1 MATPLTSPMVEEQ
14 DALRR
19 VAMLVAAGAQPDE
32 VFAAVVAEAGRLL
45 GGDHTVLAR
54 RDQDDAITYASTWPP
69 TGVAA
74 PPSVGNRFPL
84 GGHNVSTMVCR
95 TGRPARI
102 DQERITGAMA
112 DVVVHRWGVRSAVGV
127 PIIVEAR
134 VWGVLIVASTREQP
148 LPSETETRLSRFTE
162 LVAMALANA
171 QARVEL
177 RGYAEEQSA
186 LRRVATLVA
195 RGAPPEDVFAAVAA
209 EEGRLLG
216 TGLTLITRYNR
227 DGTGTVVGSWSDTG
241 VPMPFPAGTLVPLDG
256 RTVIAGVYETGHAVR
271 IDDYTEAHGGVADDM
286 KGWGVRSAIAAP
298 ITIEGRLWGVIS
310 MGFTGPEPLPA
321 RAEVRLAAFTEL
333 IATAVANAQTRVELR
348 GYAEEQSALRRVA
361 TLVARAAPSET
372 VFAAVAE
379 EAGKLLQ
386 VDFTV
391 IVRYDADGAVTSVGQ
406 WAGDGDAG
414 LFPTGNRLSLGGRNV
429 TTMVFETGRSAGIDG
444 YENASGAIGKA
455 FGARG
460 VRSATGVPITVD
472 RRLWGAMVVGSR
484 ARKVPLGTEDRLK
497 ELNELV
503 ATALANA
510 EAQAELSASRARL
523 LAASDTS
530 RRRIERDLRQGAQR
544 RLAELAM
551 YLRGPVCAAVPPA
564 ADELVTQVEQ
574 LADEVTDVLDELREI
589 AGGLHPTALAQGGLE
604 PALTTL
610 ARRSSIPVRLGLD
623 LDGRLPE
630 PVELAAYYT
639 VAEALT
645 NAAKHAQASTVDVD
659 VEISDG
665 RLHVRVSDD
674 GRGGADPAAGSG
686 LIGLTDRA
694 ESLGGVLTLR
704 SQADVGTT
712 VEITVPLPPPD
723 LPLPRGGR
731 DSRLPAS

>member
-1 MATPLTSPMVEEQ
+1 MATQLMAPIVEEQ

-19 VAMLVAAGAQPDE
+19 VAMLVAEGAQPDE

-45 GGDHTVLAR
+45 GGDYTVLAR
-54 RDQDDAITYASTWPP
+54 RDPDDAITFVSTW
-69 TGVAA
+69 TSAGVAA

-84 GGHNVSTMVCR
+84 GGHNVSTLVCR

-102 DQERITGAMA
+102 DQGRITGAMA
-112 DVVVHRWGVRSAVGV
+112 DVVVHRWGVRSSVGV

-134 VWGVLIVASTREQP
+134 VWGAMIMASTREQP
-148 LPSETETRLSRFTE
+148 LPSDTETRLSGFTE
-162 LVAMALANA
+162 LVAMAVANA

-177 RGYAEEQSA
+177 RDYAEEQSA
-186 LRRVATLVA
+186 LRQVATLVA
-195 RGAPPEDVFAAVAA
+195 RGAPAEDVFAAVAA
-209 EEGRLLG
+209 EGGRLLR
-216 TGLTLITRYNR
+216 TDLTVITRYNP
-227 DGTGTVVGSWSDTG
+227 DSSATVVGSWSGIG
-241 VPMPFPAGTLVPLDG
+241 VPMPFRAGTLVPLSG
-256 RTVIAGVYETGHAVR
+256 HNVVAEVYETGQAVR
-271 IDDYTEAHGGVADDM
+271 IDDYTEARGGVADDV
-286 KGWGVRSAIAAP
+286 KSWGVRSAIGAP
-298 ITIEGRLWGVIS
+298 ITIDGRLWGAFNL
-310 MGFTGPEPLPA
+310 GFTRPEPLPA
-321 RAEVRLAAFTEL
+321 RAEIRLAAFTEL

-348 GYAEEQSALRRVA
+348 DYAEEQSALRRVA

-391 IVRYDADGAVTSVGQ
+391 IVRYDADGAVTAVGE
-406 WAGDGDAG
+406 WAGDGGAG

-429 TTMVFETGRSAGIDG
+429 TTVVFETGRPAGIDL
-444 YENASGAIGKA
+444 YCENASGAIGKA
-455 FGARG
+455 FSDRG

-484 ARKVPLGTEDRLK
+484 ARKVPWGTEDRLNG
-497 ELNELV
+497 LNELV

-530 RRRIERDLRQGAQR
+530 RRRIERDLRQGAQH
-544 RLAELAM
+544 RLAELAR

-564 ADELVTQVEQ
+564 DDELVAQVER
-574 LADEVTDVLDELREI
+574 LADEATDVLEELREI

-623 LDGRLPE
+623 VDGRLPE
-630 PVELAAYYT
+630 PVELTAYYT

-659 VEISDG
+659 VAIRDG

-674 GRGGADPAAGSG
+674 GCGGADPAGGSG
-686 LIGLTDRA
+686 LIGLTDRV
-694 ESLGGVLTLR
+694 ESLGGVLALCSR
-704 SQADVGTT
+704 ADVGTT
-712 VEITVPLPPPD
+712 VEITVPLRPPD
-723 LPLPRGGR
+723 LPLPRGA
-731 DSRLPAS
+731 AS

>member
-1 MATPLTSPMVEEQ
+1 MATRPTSPMVEEQ

-19 VAMLVAAGAQPDE
+19 VAMLVATGAQPDE

-45 GGDHTVLAR
+45 GGDYTVLAR
-54 RDQDDAITYASTWPP
+54 RDQDDAITFVSAWTP

-102 DQERITGAMA
+102 DQGRITGAMA
-112 DVVVHRWGVRSAVGV
+112 DVVVHRWGVRSSVGV
-127 PIIVEAR
+127 PVSVEAR
-134 VWGVLIVASTREQP
+134 IWGVLLVASTGEQP
-148 LPSETETRLSRFTE
+148 LPSETETRLARFTE
-162 LVAMALANA
+162 LVATALANA
-171 QARVEL
+171 QARVDL

-186 LRRVATLVA
+186 LRQVATLVA

-216 TGLTLITRYNR
+216 TDVTVITRYNR
-227 DGTGTVVGSWSDTG
+227 DGTGTVVGSWSGTD

-256 RTVIAGVYETGHAVR
+256 RTVMSEVYVTGHAVR
-271 IDDYTEAHGGVADDM
+271 MDDYAGAHGGVSDDVR
-286 KGWGVRSAIAAP
+286 GWGVRSAIGAP
-298 ITIEGRLWGVIS
+298 ITIEGRLWGAIS

-321 RAEVRLAAFTEL
+321 RAEIRLAAFTEL
-333 IATAVANAQTRVELR
+333 IATAVANAQTGVELR
-348 GYAEEQSALRRVA
+348 GYAEEQSSLRRVA
-361 TLVARAAPSET
+361 TLVARGAPSET

-391 IVRYDADGAVTSVGQ
+391 IVRYDADGAVTAVGQ
-406 WAGDGDAG
+406 WAGDGGAG
-414 LFPTGNRLSLGGRNV
+414 LLPTGNRLALGGRNV
-429 TTMVFETGRSAGIDG
+429 ITMVFETGRPAGIEG
-444 YENASGAIGKA
+444 YDKASGALGKV
-455 FGARG
+455 FNARG

-472 RRLWGAMVVGSR
+472 RRLWGAMVAWSR
-484 ARKVPLGTEDRLK
+484 ATKVPLGTAARL
-497 ELNELV
+497 EGLNELV

-530 RRRIERDLRQGAQR
+530 RRRIERELRQGAQH
-544 RLAELAM
+544 RLAELAL
-551 YLRGPVCAAVPPA
+551 YLRGPVCAAVPPG
-564 ADELVTQVEQ
+564 ADELVAQVEQ

-610 ARRSSIPVRLGLD
+610 ARRSSIPVRLGLW
-623 LDGRLPE
+623 LDHRLPE
-630 PVELAAYYT
+630 PVELTAYYT

-659 VEISDG
+659 VELSDG

-686 LIGLTDRA
+686 LIGLTDRV
-694 ESLGGVLTLR
+694 ESLGGVLALC

-712 VEITVPLPPPD
+712 VEISVPLPPPD
-723 LPLPRGGR
+723 LPLPRG
-731 DSRLPAS
+731 PVP

>member
-19 VAMLVAAGAQPDE
+19 VAMLVATGAQPDD

-45 GGDHTVLAR
+45 GGDYTVLAR
-54 RDQDDAITYASTWPP
+54 RDQDEAITFVSAWTP
-69 TGVAA
+69 TGVAP
-74 PPSVGNRFPL
+74 PPSIGNRFPL

-102 DQERITGAMA
+102 DHGQITGAMA
-112 DVVVHRWGVRSAVGV
+112 DVVVHRWGVRSSVGV
-127 PIIVEAR
+127 PVIVEAR
-134 VWGVLIVASTREQP
+134 VWGVMIVASTREEP
-148 LPSETETRLSRFTE
+148 LPTETETRLAGFTE
-162 LVAMALANA
+162 LVATALANT

-177 RGYAEEQSA
+177 RGYAEEQSV

-227 DGTGTVVGSWSDTG
+227 DGTGIVVGSWSDTG

-256 RTVIAGVYETGHAVR
+256 RTVIAAVYETGHAVR

-310 MGFTGPEPLPA
+310 MGFTAPEPLPA

-348 GYAEEQSALRRVA
+348 GYAEEQSVLRRVA

-379 EAGKLLQ
+379 EAGTLLQ

-391 IVRYDADGAVTSVGQ
+391 IMRYDAGGAATPVGQ
-406 WAGDGDAG
+406 WAADPDADF
-414 LFPTGNRLSLGGRNV
+414 FPAGTHLSLGGRNV
-429 TTMVFETGRSAGIDG
+429 TTKVFETGRPAGIDG
-444 YENASGAIGKA
+444 YENASGTIGEET
-455 FGARG
+455 GARG
-460 VRSATGVPITVD
+460 VRSAVGVPITVD
-472 RRLWGAMVVGSR
+472 RRLWGAMTAGSR
-484 ARKVPLGTEDRLK
+484 ARKVPLGTADRLSGLT
-497 ELNELV
+497 ELL

-510 EAQAELSASRARL
+510 EVRAELSASRARL

-530 RRRIERDLRQGAQR
+530 RRRFERDLRQGAQH
-544 RLAELAM
+544 RLAQLAL
-551 YLRGPVCAAVPPA
+551 YLRGPVCAAVPPGA
-564 ADELVTQVEQ
+564 GELVAQVEQ

-604 PALTTL
+604 RALTTL
-610 ARRSSIPVRLGLD
+610 ARRSPIPVRLALA

-645 NAAKHAQASTVDVD
+645 NAAKHARASSVDVD
-659 VEISDG
+659 VELSDG

-686 LIGLTDRA
+686 LIGLTDRV

-704 SQADVGTT
+704 SQADAGTT
-712 VEITVPLPPPD
+712 VEITVPLPPSDVPS
-723 LPLPRGGR
+723 PRGEAR
-731 DSRLPAS
+731 

>member
-1 MATPLTSPMVEEQ
+1 MATRPISPMVEEQ

-19 VAMLVAAGAQPDE
+19 LAMLVAEGAQPDE
-32 VFAAVVAEAGRLL
+32 VFAAVVAEAGRLV
-45 GGDHTVLAR
+45 GGDYTVLAR
-54 RDQDDAITYASTWPP
+54 RDQDDAITFVSAWTP
-69 TGVAA
+69 TGMSA

-84 GGHNVSTMVCR
+84 GGHNVSTMVCQ

-102 DQERITGAMA
+102 DHGRITGAMA
-112 DVVVHRWGVRSAVGV
+112 AVVVHRWGVRSSVGV

-148 LPSETETRLSRFTE
+148 LPSETETRLAGFTE
-162 LVAMALANA
+162 LVATALANA

-186 LRRVATLVA
+186 LRQVATLVA

-216 TGLTLITRYNR
+216 TDVTVITRYNGDR
-227 DGTGTVVGSWSDTG
+227 TGTVVGSWSDTG
-241 VPMPFPAGTLVPLDG
+241 VPSPFRAGTPVPVSG
-256 RTVIAGVYETGHAVR
+256 RNVVSEVYETGRAVR
-271 IDDYTEAHGGVADDM
+271 MEDYTEAHGGVADDVR
-286 KGWGVRSAIAAP
+286 GWGVRSAIGAP
-298 ITIEGRLWGVIS
+298 ITVEGRLWGAIS
-310 MGFTGPEPLPA
+310 MGFTRPEPLLP
-321 RAEVRLAAFTEL
+321 RAEIRLAAFTEL

-361 TLVARAAPSET
+361 TLVARAAPPET

-391 IVRYDADGAVTSVGQ
+391 IVRYDADGAVTGVGQ
-406 WAGDGDAG
+406 WAGDGDGG

-429 TTMVFETGRSAGIDG
+429 TTMVFETGRPAGIEG
-444 YENASGAIGKA
+444 YENDSGAIGQA
-455 FGARG
+455 FGTRG

-472 RRLWGAMVVGSR
+472 RRLWGALVVGSR

-497 ELNELV
+497 GLNELV

-530 RRRIERDLRQGAQR
+530 RRRIERDLREGAQH
-544 RLAELAM
+544 RLAELAR
-551 YLRGPVCAAVPPA
+551 YLRGPVSAAVPPA
-564 ADELVTQVEQ
+564 DDELVAQVRQ

-589 AGGLHPTALAQGGLE
+589 AGGLHPTALARGGLE

-623 LDGRLPE
+623 VDGRLPE
-630 PVELAAYYT
+630 PVELTAYYT

-645 NAAKHAQASTVDVD
+645 NAAKHAQASSVDVD
-659 VEISDG
+659 LEISDG
-665 RLHVRVSDD
+665 LLHVRVSDD
-674 GRGGADPAAGSG
+674 GCGGADPAAGSG
-686 LIGLTDRA
+686 LIGLTDRV
-694 ESLGGVLTLR
+694 ESLGGVLALCSR
-704 SQADVGTT
+704 ADTGTT
-712 VEITVPLPPPD
+712 VEITLPLRPPG
-723 LPLPRGGR
+723 LPLPRGAA
-731 DSRLPAS
+731 P

>member
-19 VAMLVAAGAQPDE
+19 VAMLVAAGAQPDA

-45 GGDHTVLAR
+45 GGDYTVFAR
-54 RDQDDAITYASTWPP
+54 RDQDDAITFVSTWTP

-102 DQERITGAMA
+102 DQGRITGAMA
-112 DVVVHRWGVRSAVGV
+112 DVVVHRWGVRSSVGV
-127 PIIVEAR
+127 PVSVEGR
-134 VWGVLIVASTREQP
+134 VWGVLIVASTGEQP
-148 LPSETETRLSRFTE
+148 LPSETETRLARFTE
-162 LVAMALANA
+162 LVATALANA

-186 LRRVATLVA
+186 LRQMATLVA

-227 DGTGTVVGSWSDTG
+227 DGTGIVVGSWSDTG

-256 RTVIAGVYETGHAVR
+256 RTVIAAVYETGHAVR

-333 IATAVANAQTRVELR
+333 IATAVANAQTQVELR

-391 IVRYDADGAVTSVGQ
+391 IVRYDADGAVTAVGQ
-406 WAGDGDAG
+406 WAGDRDAG

-444 YENASGAIGKA
+444 YENASGTIGKA
-455 FGARG
+455 FSAQG

-484 ARKVPLGTEDRLK
+484 ASKVRPGTEDRL
-497 ELNELV
+497 EGLNELV

-510 EAQAELSASRARL
+510 EVQAELSASRARL

-530 RRRIERDLRQGAQR
+530 RRRFERDLRQGAQH
-544 RLAELAM
+544 RLDQLAL

-564 ADELVTQVEQ
+564 ADELVAQVEQ
-574 LADEVTDVLDELREI
+574 LADELTDVLDELREI
-589 AGGLHPTALAQGGLE
+589 AAGIHPMALAQGGLE

-610 ARRSSIPVRLGLD
+610 ARRSSIPVRLALD

-630 PVELAAYYT
+630 PVELTAYYT

-686 LIGLTDRA
+686 LIGLTDRV
-694 ESLGGVLTLR
+694 ESLGGVLTLC

-712 VEITVPLPPPD
+712 VEITVPLPPSD
-723 LPLPRGGR
+723 VPLPR
-731 DSRLPAS
+731 DAAT

>member
-1 MATPLTSPMVEEQ
+1 MATRPTSPMVEEQ
-14 DALRR
+14 EALRR
-19 VAMLVAAGAQPDE
+19 VAMLVAEGAQPDE

-45 GGDHTVLAR
+45 GGDYTVLAR
-54 RDQDDAITYASTWPP
+54 RDPDDAITFVSTWTP

-102 DQERITGAMA
+102 DQGRITGAMA
-112 DVVVHRWGVRSAVGV
+112 DVVVHGWGVRSSVGV

-134 VWGVLIVASTREQP
+134 VWGVMIVASTREQP
-148 LPSETETRLSRFTE
+148 LPSETETRLARFTE
-162 LVAMALANA
+162 LVATAVSNA

-177 RGYAEEQSA
+177 RAYAEEQSA
-186 LRRVATLVA
+186 LRKVATLVA
-195 RGAPPEDVFAAVAA
+195 RGAPAEDVFAAVAA

-216 TGLTLITRYNR
+216 TDVTVMTRYNR

-241 VPMPFPAGTLVPLDG
+241 VPMPFPAGTLVPLGG
-256 RTVIAGVYETGHAVR
+256 RTAISAVYDTGHPVH
-271 IDDYTEAHGGVADDM
+271 IDDYSEAHGGVADDV
-286 KGWGVRSAIAAP
+286 KGWGVRSAIGAP
-298 ITIEGRLWGVIS
+298 ITVEGRLWGAIT
-310 MGFTGPEPLPA
+310 MGFTGQDPLLA
-321 RAEVRLAAFTEL
+321 RAEIRLAAFTEL

-391 IVRYDADGAVTSVGQ
+391 IVRYDADGAVTAVGQ

-414 LFPTGNRLSLGGRNV
+414 LFPTGNRLSLGGWNV
-429 TTMVFETGRSAGIDG
+429 ATMVFETGRPAGLDG
-444 YENASGAIGKA
+444 YENASGAIGEA

-472 RRLWGAMVVGSR
+472 RRLWGAMVAFSR
-484 ARKVPLGTEDRLK
+484 ASKVPLGTADRL
-497 ELNELV
+497 EGLNELV

-510 EAQAELSASRARL
+510 EAQSELSASRARL

-530 RRRIERDLRQGAQR
+530 RRRIERELREGAQH
-544 RLAELAM
+544 RLAGLAR

-564 ADELVTQVEQ
+564 AGELVARVGQ
-574 LADEVTDVLDELREI
+574 LAAEVTDVLDELREI

-623 LDGRLPE
+623 LEDRLPE
-630 PVELAAYYT
+630 PVELTAYYT

-645 NAAKHAQASTVDVD
+645 NAAKHARASRVDVD
-659 VEISDG
+659 VEVRDG

-674 GRGGADPAAGSG
+674 GRGGADPAVGSG
-686 LIGLTDRA
+686 LIGLTDRV
-694 ESLGGVLTLR
+694 ESLGGVLSLC
-704 SQADVGTT
+704 SEADAGTT

-723 LPLPRGGR
+723 LPWPR
-731 DSRLPAS
+731 DAAP